1 MPLSCTELHCNRK
14 CLTPH
19 CTLHYKVNMLI
30 KRSLA
35 AIEILLIFPATLFML
50 ALFLR
55 NVQPAPYEPAQT
67 ARLVVDWFAARPHI
81 GLQLLLIAFPFAA
94 MLIGAAATLRTWR
107 NNQQLRQI
115 ASDTVATLRAHAS
128 FVLIAIATL
137 VAGGILSI
145 VALHIIA
152 D

>member
-1 MPLSCTELHCNRK
+1 
-14 CLTPH
+14 
-19 CTLHYKVNMLI
+19 MLF

-35 AIEILLIFPATLFML
+35 AIEILLILPATLFML

-67 ARLVVDWFAARPHI
+67 ARHVVDWFAARPHI
-81 GLQLLLIAFPFAA
+81 GLQIFLIAFTFAA
-94 MLIGAAATLRTWR
+94 VLIGAAATLRIWR
-107 NNQQLRQI
+107 NDQQLRRT
-115 ASDTVATLRAHAS
+115 AADTVATLRAHAS

-145 VALHIIA
+145 VALHIIT